1 MIVQAMSLFK
11 DLTKK
16 HGNESEE
23 VVASRGWFSK
33 FKARTNLRNV
43 KVQGEAASA
52 DHAAASAFPDGFG
65 SDNLGE
71 GGADQMY
78 NVGETGLSWKCMP
91 EHTCIVKIGHK
102 AAKECFFF

>member
-23 VVASRGWFSK
+23 LVASRGWFSK

-71 GGADQMY
+71 GGVIEPTKCTMWGRQEY
-78 NVGETGLSWKCMP
+78 LGNVCPNIHVL
-91 EHTCIVKIGHK
+91 
-102 AAKECFFF
+102 